1 MTMTTDLQAFIL
13 EEITP
18 GRAIV
23 AVDRDDDL
31 LAGGIIDSLA
41 VSQLIEFLQD
51 RYGVSVG
58 IDDLVPANFQS
69 VRAIEAFVERKRSTA
84 AC

>member
-18 GRAIV
+18 GRAIA

-41 VSQLIEFLQD
+41 VTQLIEFLQT
-51 RYGVSVG
+51 RYGVRVG
-58 IDDLVPANFQS
+58 GDDLVPANFQS
-69 VRAIEAFVERKRSTA
+69 VRAIEAFVDRKRRA
-84 AC
+84 PAC